1 MAHTQLPESAEC
13 REERQ
18 LTTAHAYELRL
29 QVAEKGNLLV
39 VATVLRDRAY
49 LMTMKSTNS
58 LAWRKNKDD
67 MRAIRFSTPFF
78 VRAVSR
84 RDIAHGTDSGTA
96 GMGSGRIGFP
106 RRDSFTV
113 FD

>member
-1 MAHTQLPESAEC
+1 M
-13 REERQ
+13 
-18 LTTAHAYELRL
+18 
-29 QVAEKGNLLV
+29 AEKGNLLV

-67 MRAIRFSTPFF
+67 MRAIRCATPRFDAQLC
-78 VRAVSR
+78 VVERYSR
-84 RDIAHGTDSGTA
+84 MWNHTDCGTA
-96 GMGSGRIGFP
+96 AMGWGRIGLL

>member
-1 MAHTQLPESAEC
+1 M
-13 REERQ
+13 
-18 LTTAHAYELRL
+18 

-67 MRAIRFSTPFF
+67 MCAIRCGAGRQRARECTAVDGPSAWWVIRSSRRRGCSTP
-78 VRAVSR
+78 ASR
-84 RDIAHGTDSGTA
+84 NAE
-96 GMGSGRIGFP
+96 F
-106 RRDSFTV
+106 
-113 FD
+113 

>member
-1 MAHTQLPESAEC
+1 LASHPWTSGLLFPAAHAQCPEGAE
-13 REERQ
+13 RRVLERQ
-18 LTTAHAYELRL
+18 LTTECAYNLRL

-67 MRAIRFSTPFF
+67 MRAIRCSTTPF
-78 VRAVSR
+78 
-84 RDIAHGTDSGTA
+84 SGH
-96 GMGSGRIGFP
+96 S
-106 RRDSFTV
+106 
-113 FD
+113 